1 MDDLEKQ
8 VDISEQKT
16 NLEWDNYIN
25 FLIEA
30 IDESNFMKRAEYKPM
45 QTTKH
50 DLESHITS
58 RATHSRAA
66 ADIAKRI
73 AEALNLNY
81 NYIYAAMLMH
91 DAGHPFSAHD
101 GEEIFTGIGELHN
114 VDYYHHNAKG
124 VEVII
129 SEDIC
134 GKAINKI
141 PNIKN
146 KPELRKKLE
155 DEFYYFL
162 DVVISHDGE
171 AGAKELGAKPQEY
184 PDIKT
189 AVYEKLRLS
198 NSQNNYKFI
207 AQTIEGRIAK
217 YADVIAY
224 LSTDIQD
231 RFRLGIQKDFD
242 EDYLEFIGEILAD
255 DFAKTREEKVE
266 IAKNIIDEIK
276 EEKLMQLVDDAKEI
290 ENKET
295 ISHANEIIKRIY
307 DTTENYE
314 EMPYIEQANVAE
326 QITSEYLK
334 EYKKVKFSEG
344 MTDEEKKFINADME
358 KMREFVRKKLRMR
371 TSVIEAVTSRIR
383 ETLINDLLKESR
395 SNGELG
401 FSKSMQNLFF
411 RAKELNYKFVPDT
424 KWNYQKEGLLQ
435 ATHEL
440 VQMVALSLKQS
451 GAIETK
457 FYDQAIR
464 KHVKNPE
471 ALEYLKTDGY
481 TEPEEREI
489 YKSLKGIRNIRRSNT
504 KFTAE
509 GGTRNKTVAEAE
521 LVNST
526 YHYVLDEG
534 RMFAIM
540 YENTFESIENQIMA
554 KVRSAAGKL
563 PEAEAKKRKTD
574 IGFFD
579 QKIKEQEDKLR
590 EELISKYGELE
601 QITDDQIEE
610 FARPMIKNER
620 DNIENKMAMQMA
632 INYLAG
638 MTDKAMFTHLIEIGL
653 IDKEDIDNG
662 VRGSTEEE
670 KRIFSERY
678 DMSVPEEQKN
688 PEEER

>member
-266 IAKNIIDEIK
+266 IAKNMLEVEIPF
-276 EEKLMQLVDDAKEI
+276 EDVAMISGLSIEEI
-290 ENKET
+290 ETLSKSVVIRVRDSQDVLDFDLKDTLYHYNKEQAPEVDET
-295 ISHANEIIKRIY
+295 GKA
-307 DTTENYE
+307 YE
-314 EMPYIEQANVAE
+314 
-326 QITSEYLK
+326 
-334 EYKKVKFSEG
+334 
-344 MTDEEKKFINADME
+344 AD
-358 KMREFVRKKLRMR
+358 
-371 TSVIEAVTSRIR
+371 S
-383 ETLINDLLKESR
+383 
-395 SNGELG
+395 
-401 FSKSMQNLFF
+401 
-411 RAKELNYKFVPDT
+411 
-424 KWNYQKEGLLQ
+424 
-435 ATHEL
+435 
-440 VQMVALSLKQS
+440 
-451 GAIETK
+451 
-457 FYDQAIR
+457 
-464 KHVKNPE
+464 
-471 ALEYLKTDGY
+471 
-481 TEPEEREI
+481 
-489 YKSLKGIRNIRRSNT
+489 
-504 KFTAE
+504 
-509 GGTRNKTVAEAE
+509 
-521 LVNST
+521 
-526 YHYVLDEG
+526 
-534 RMFAIM
+534 
-540 YENTFESIENQIMA
+540 
-554 KVRSAAGKL
+554 
-563 PEAEAKKRKTD
+563 
-574 IGFFD
+574 
-579 QKIKEQEDKLR
+579 
-590 EELISKYGELE
+590 
-601 QITDDQIEE
+601 
-610 FARPMIKNER
+610 
-620 DNIENKMAMQMA
+620 
-632 INYLAG
+632 
-638 MTDKAMFTHLIEIGL
+638 
-653 IDKEDIDNG
+653 
-662 VRGSTEEE
+662 EEE
-670 KRIFSERY
+670 
-678 DMSVPEEQKN
+678 
-688 PEEER
+688 